1 MKIVTAK
8 KTMERKIVVLALSA
22 MLFALNLPAQA
33 QHPAKIHR
41 IGYLALGSR
50 SAGTEA
56 FVQGLRELGYVEGQN
71 ITIDYRFA
79 EGKEDRL
86 IDFAAEIVSLKV
98 DVIVAAAVAARVT
111 QGFTNTI
118 PIVVPDSG
126 DPVGIGLVK
135 SLARPGGNITGLTI
149 MSQQL
154 GGKRLEL
161 LKEAFPKIFR
171 MAVVIR
177 SANPDRE
184 AAVKE
189 IKLAAQPL
197 DVKVEVVALRDGNEI
212 EDLFASMTGKRV
224 QAFVLC
230 PTPAFTYRRELIVN
244 LAAKSRLPA
253 IYPHR
258 GFAEA
263 GGLMSYAANPSD
275 LFRRAAHFV
284 DKIIKGAKPAD
295 LPVEQPTKF
304 ELVINLKTV
313 TQLGLTI
320 PPKVLMWA
328 DRVIE

>member
-56 FVQGLRELGYVEGQN
+56 FVQGLKELGYVEGQN
-71 ITIDYRFA
+71 ITVDYRFA

-126 DPVGIGLVK
+126 DPVVMGLVK

-149 MSQQL
+149 M
-154 GGKRLEL
+154 
-161 LKEAFPKIFR
+161 
-171 MAVVIR
+171 
-177 SANPDRE
+177 
-184 AAVKE
+184 
-189 IKLAAQPL
+189 
-197 DVKVEVVALRDGNEI
+197 
-212 EDLFASMTGKRV
+212 
-224 QAFVLC
+224 
-230 PTPAFTYRRELIVN
+230 
-244 LAAKSRLPA
+244 
-253 IYPHR
+253 
-258 GFAEA
+258 
-263 GGLMSYAANPSD
+263 
-275 LFRRAAHFV
+275 
-284 DKIIKGAKPAD
+284 
-295 LPVEQPTKF
+295 
-304 ELVINLKTV
+304 
-313 TQLGLTI
+313 
-320 PPKVLMWA
+320 
-328 DRVIE
+328 